1 MNISI
6 ICPLYNA
13 EKYAENLDKS
23 LKMQKKVNLESI
35 NYILTESIDDTEVI
49 LKKLKAKYTQISKK
63 EFSHSLTREK
73 AAMESKGDI
82 IVFITQDVIIRDEFW
97 LYNLTKNIISGECEA
112 AFSRQICES
121 KGIEKYIR
129 ARNYPKESRIVSKK
143 DINKLGL
150 MTFFFSDAS
159 SAIRKDIFEEL
170 NGYDNKKLII
180 SEDMYLAYKIIMND
194 YRIKYCADSIVIHS
208 HKFTLIQLYRRYY
221 DTGVFFKENSYLQK
235 YNANG
240 SGLALTKY
248 VFKQS
253 IKSRDYKT
261 LLNIVPNFAARFIG
275 MQMGKI

>member
-49 LKKLKAKYTQISKK
+49 LKKLKAKYTQVSKK

-97 LYNLTKNIISGECEA
+97 LHNLTKNIIGGECEA

-143 DINKLGL
+143 DINRLGL

-208 HKFTLIQLYRRYY
+208 HKFTLKQLYRRYY